1 MSAPGGLHVFAG
13 YGLDVVMGVT
23 LLLPK
28 RFPLGGDSQGMVM
41 YPVLGGVLMGGAV
54 SGLGIPSWKSGP
66 TGLLLESS
74 ET

>member
-41 YPVLGGVLMGGAV
+41 NPILGGWDLDGRGSVWPGY
-54 SGLGIPSWKSGP
+54 PQ
-66 TGLLLESS
+66 LEEWSNRPAS
-74 ET
+74 

>member
-41 YPVLGGVLMGGAV
+41 NPIWGVGG
-54 SGLGIPSWKSGP
+54 S
-66 TGLLLESS
+66 
-74 ET
+74 

>member
-41 YPVLGGVLMGGAV
+41 YPVLGGG
-54 SGLGIPSWKSGP
+54 S
-66 TGLLLESS
+66 
-74 ET
+74 

>member
-1 MSAPGGLHVFAG
+1 MFAG

-41 YPVLGGVLMGGAV
+41 YPVLGG
-54 SGLGIPSWKSGP
+54 GLDGRGSVWPGYP
-66 TGLLLESS
+66 QLEEWSNRPAS
-74 ET
+74 

>member
-1 MSAPGGLHVFAG
+1 MFAG
-13 YGLDVVMGVT
+13 YGLDVVMEVT

-54 SGLGIPSWKSGP
+54 SGLGIPS
-66 TGLLLESS
+66 
-74 ET
+74 